1 MIYIFIID
9 GRMRKIMENWGWTA
23 TWQKDGTW
31 KMTITKITDEQCN
44 ALQAVFQK
52 LNNNGFTAAVQKKRE
67 EEAKKEQ
74 GHIVK

>member
-1 MIYIFIID
+1 
-9 GRMRKIMENWGWTA
+9 
-23 TWQKDGTW
+23 
-31 KMTITKITDEQCN
+31 MTITKITDEQYN